1 MNFYKLYKL
10 FINFM
15 NDKNFSLAYKFSY
28 AFIFHVYFEKHME
41 RYKNVRVSFQKNT
54 SRRDIKWIDLDIE
67 CKTAINNLIPVT
79 YVAKKIKRIEQE
91 IIKSAMHSRFWEM
104 IDRW

>member
-1 MNFYKLYKL
+1 MHLY
-10 FINFM
+10 FM
-15 NDKNFSLAYKFSY
+15 YIL
-28 AFIFHVYFEKHME
+28 EKHME

-79 YVAKKIKRIEQE
+79 YVAKKTKRIEQE